1 MSGLFL
7 GAYINQNEILRI
19 TKIFKENE
27 SILREVRVL
36 KRIISG
42 IISIFPTVY
51 IILSTVILFYILI
64 NVEPDAIIRVEYRI
78 YVVIGLLLLVVSVIT
93 EFVLMIVYIIHSV
106 AANNRLTTP
115 YKIVWALCLWFFN
128 VFAVPVYW
136 YKYILKQ

>member
-115 YKIVWALCLWFFN
+115 YIMD
-128 VFAVPVYW
+128 P
-136 YKYILKQ
+136 

>member
-106 AANNRLTTP
+106 SANKPLTTP
-115 YKIVWALCLWFFN
+115 YKIVWASCLWCFN
-128 VFAVPVYW
+128 VFAVPVY
-136 YKYILKQ
+136 